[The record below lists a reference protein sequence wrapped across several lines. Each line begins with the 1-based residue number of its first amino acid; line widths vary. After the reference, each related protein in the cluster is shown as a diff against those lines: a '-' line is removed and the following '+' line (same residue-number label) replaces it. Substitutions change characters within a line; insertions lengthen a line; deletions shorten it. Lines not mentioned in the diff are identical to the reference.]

1 MSAEVD
7 AASGGEIVRPR
18 RWPMIALV
26 VVGSLQI
33 VGWISGIKPLAAL
46 GFMTNAAPLPLVFS
60 DFRGIEPFSSRYRI
74 RFVRVD
80 GTERVVDV
88 TPDAYARLEGP
99 YNFRNV
105 FGAVFAFG
113 PKLETPEET
122 AMWESVMRWAFFN
135 PGLVAS
141 TLGESTPLA
150 RVDVVQESRARGI
163 PGTFVRGIG
172 PR

>member
-1 MSAEVD
+1 MSGETDV
-7 AASGGEIVRPR
+7 ASVAKGDRVR
-18 RWPMIALV
+18 RWSMIALLA
-26 VVGSLQI
+26 VGSLQI
-33 VGWISGIKPLAAL
+33 VGWVLGLKPITAL

-88 TPDAYARLEGP
+88 TPETYERLDGP

-122 AMWESVMRWAFFN
+122 AMWESVMRWAFFE

-141 TLGESTPLA
+141 TLGERAPLA
-150 RVDVVQESRARGI
+150 RVDVMQESRARGI
-163 PGTFVRGIG
+163 PGTFVRGVA